1 MMAAPP
7 LVGDWWQLDHDVIVN
22 AALAAMRLTS
32 VSEPDLQRVS
42 DAANTAGR
50 LIDERLDR
58 CTPLPVITPG
68 PIVAAA
74 VEATIVLY
82 RRKDAPFGTAG
93 GWADQ
98 TVTTPIYSD
107 PLEGVYPLIAPWRE
121 RVGVA

>member
-1 MMAAPP
+1 MMATPP
-7 LVGDWWQLDHDVIVN
+7 LVGDWWQLEHDTIVN

-32 VSEPDLQRVS
+32 VSEPDLLRVS

-58 CTPLPVITPG
+58 CTPLPVVVPQPLI
-68 PIVAAA
+68 AAA